1 MKLTKTATQAAL
13 AMAFLAGQP
22 ENQPT
27 QARQVAK
34 HLQIP
39 IDSALKVLQALSRQ
53 TLLISRL
60 GRHGGYV
67 MPSAPDA
74 ITLLQVVEAI
84 DGPIVVE
91 MSFDESRSGALA
103 SPRSALESVCRRA
116 VNGIRRELL
125 RVTVADLV
133 PEQALPHPIPAA
145 SAMLVSA

>member
-39 IDSALKVLQALSRQ
+39 IDSALKVLQTLSRQ
-53 TLLISRL
+53 NLLVSRL

-67 MPSAPDA
+67 MPSAADS

-84 DGPIVVE
+84 DGPIVVD

-103 SPRSALESVCRRA
+103 SPRSTLESVCRRA
-116 VNGIRRELL
+116 VDGIRRELMQ
-125 RVTVADLV
+125 VTVADLA
-133 PEQALPHPIPAA
+133 PDPPLPQPVMAT
-145 SAMLVSA
+145 SAMLLSA